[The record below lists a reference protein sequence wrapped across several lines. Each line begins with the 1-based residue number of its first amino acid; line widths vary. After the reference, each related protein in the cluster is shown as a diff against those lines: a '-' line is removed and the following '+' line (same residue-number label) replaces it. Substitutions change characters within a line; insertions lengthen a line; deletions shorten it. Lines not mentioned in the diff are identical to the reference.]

1 MNKSPKEPGDAFE
14 NEVIDFLV
22 RSVGSD
28 LWIHKPEGK
37 LPGDKILGASGLWEV
52 DIIIE
57 KPLKFI
63 EDEPRTKTGN
73 VRSGTLEH
81 DPLPRA
87 VIECKWAGPIA
98 AEKRQKGSSLDSNL
112 ARAYEHLNDI
122 HLKNQQTKL
131 FVVVSRLPIRGEQS
145 RDYLLLFRN
154 IGVGFFNFG
163 DPSDRQRLVEEVTTL
178 IP

>member
-1 MNKSPKEPGDAFE
+1 MSKDDVEYERMKKNPKESGDAFE
-14 NEVIDFLV
+14 NEVIGFLV
-22 RSVGSD
+22 DSVGPG

-37 LPGDKILGASGLWEV
+37 LSGDKIPGASCLWEV

-57 KPLKFI
+57 KPLEFAGS
-63 EDEPRTKTGN
+63 EQPYD
-73 VRSGTLEH
+73 VR
-81 DPLPRA
+81 PRA
-87 VIECKWAGPIA
+87 VIECKWARPIA

-122 HLKNQQTKL
+122 RLRNEETRL
-131 FVVVSRLPIRGEQS
+131 FVVVSRLPVGGEQS
-145 RDYLLLFRN
+145 RDYPLLFGN

-163 DPSDRQRLVEEVTTL
+163 DPAERQRLVQEVTSL